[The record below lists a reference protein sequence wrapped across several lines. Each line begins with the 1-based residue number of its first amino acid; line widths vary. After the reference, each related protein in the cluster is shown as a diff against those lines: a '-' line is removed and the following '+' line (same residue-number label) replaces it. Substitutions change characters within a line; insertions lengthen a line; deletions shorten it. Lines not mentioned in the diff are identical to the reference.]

1 MAVMLWE
8 FFRVSMPEAHSW
20 TCRPG
25 LSVSGVLTMTKYEYL
40 LSKKESGELSI
51 LFELGLPVHLSGW
64 MEYYAFHLT
73 HPEMSNVEISYY
85 FTATKSTIQR
95 AIAFME
101 SPIG

>member
-1 MAVMLWE
+1 MRESV
-8 FFRVSMPEAHSW
+8 FFVSVSMPEAHSG
-20 TCRPG
+20 TRCPEHSRFRCIY
-25 LSVSGVLTMTKYEYL
+25 MTKYEYL

-95 AIAFME
+95 AITFME

>member
-1 MAVMLWE
+1 MN
-8 FFRVSMPEAHSW
+8 
-20 TCRPG
+20 
-25 LSVSGVLTMTKYEYL
+25 KYQYL

-64 MEYYAFHLT
+64 MEYYAFHLA
-73 HPEMSNVEISYY
+73 HPEKSNVEISYY

-95 AIAFME
+95 AIAFMD

>member
-1 MAVMLWE
+1 
-8 FFRVSMPEAHSW
+8 
-20 TCRPG
+20 
-25 LSVSGVLTMTKYEYL
+25 MTKYQYL
-40 LSKKESGELSI
+40 LSKKEEGELSI

-64 MEYYAFHLT
+64 MEYYAFHLA

-95 AIAFME
+95 AITFME

>member
-1 MAVMLWE
+1 MRVTVS
-8 FFRVSMPEAHSW
+8 FF
-20 TCRPG
+20 C
-25 LSVSGVLTMTKYEYL
+25 KYAGGTLLDTSSLRIPAFRCTYMNKYQYL

-95 AIAFME
+95 AITFME

>member
-1 MAVMLWE
+1 MRVTVS
-8 FFRVSMPEAHSW
+8 FF
-20 TCRPG
+20 C
-25 LSVSGVLTMTKYEYL
+25 KYAGGTLLDTSSLRIPAFRCTYMNKYQYL

-64 MEYYAFHLT
+64 MEYYAFHLA

>member
-1 MAVMLWE
+1 
-8 FFRVSMPEAHSW
+8 MPETHSR
-20 TCRPG
+20 TRRPRAFR
-25 LSVSGVLTMTKYEYL
+25 LRCTYMNKYQYL

-64 MEYYAFHLT
+64 MEYYAFHLA

-101 SPIG
+101 SPIA